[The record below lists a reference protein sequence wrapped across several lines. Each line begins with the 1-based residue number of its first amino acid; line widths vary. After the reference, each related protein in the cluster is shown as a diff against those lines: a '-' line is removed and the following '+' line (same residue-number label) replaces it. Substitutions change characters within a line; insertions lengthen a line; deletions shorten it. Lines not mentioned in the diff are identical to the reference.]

1 MNNLPDFLVIE
12 GNIGVGKTTLANLLQ
27 QRYGG
32 ELLLERFAENPFL
45 PLFYENKD
53 RYAFQLELSFMADRY
68 NQIRNISDRIKQNK
82 GLTIADYYFTKSL
95 IFASV
100 TLKDE
105 ELKLFE
111 KLFDIARFEL
121 IRPDLFVYLYSEPDV
136 LLNNIKK
143 RGRDYE
149 SGISSDYLSRI
160 SKAYRKYL
168 MKADFPVLYI
178 DVSNVDFVKNTPEF
192 SRLIDLIFGASYSN
206 GITIKELKS
215 DTLS

>member
-1 MNNLPDFLVIE
+1 MTKLPDFLVIE
-12 GNIGVGKTTLANLLQ
+12 GNIGAGKTTLAKLLKD
-27 QRYGG
+27 RFGG

-45 PLFYENKD
+45 PLFYDNPK

-68 NQIRNISDRIKQNK
+68 SQIKHMVERIKEKK

-105 ELKLFE
+105 ELYLFE

-121 IRPDLFVYLYSEPDV
+121 IRPDLFVYLHSEPGK
-136 LLNNIKK
+136 LLDNIRK
-143 RGRDYE
+143 RGRSYE
-149 SGISSDYLSRI
+149 SGISSDYLSDI

-168 MKADFPVLYI
+168 GKADFPVLFI
-178 DVSNVDFVKNTPEF
+178 DVSELDFVANPSSFDKLT
-192 SRLIDLIFGASYSN
+192 DLMFYTQWRN
-206 GITIKELKS
+206 GLNVKKIQ
-215 DTLS
+215 